1 MKMDLDMQPSLE
13 ALAGLNDRVGDT
25 LAERGV
31 DAERIVQVRL
41 IIEELACNALSHGGC
56 VASGQPLNLRLAVDE
71 AALVLELRERGAA
84 FDPGAAPM
92 PALDEDIEA
101 RPVGGL
107 GLFLVQQLADAL
119 DYRRE
124 GDANIVRVTLLNP
137 FSPTPET
144 LP

>member
-1 MKMDLDMQPSLE
+1 MKMDLDMQTSLE
-13 ALAGLNDRVGDT
+13 ALAGLNDHVEDS

-31 DAERIVQVRL
+31 DAGRIVHVRL
-41 IIEELACNALSHGGC
+41 IIEELACNAISHGGC
-56 VASGQPLNLRLAVDE
+56 VASGRPLKLRLAVDE
-71 AALVLELRERGAA
+71 SALVLELRECGQA
-84 FDPGAAPM
+84 FDPGAARS
-92 PALDEDIEA
+92 PALDDGIES
-101 RPVGGL
+101 RPIGGL